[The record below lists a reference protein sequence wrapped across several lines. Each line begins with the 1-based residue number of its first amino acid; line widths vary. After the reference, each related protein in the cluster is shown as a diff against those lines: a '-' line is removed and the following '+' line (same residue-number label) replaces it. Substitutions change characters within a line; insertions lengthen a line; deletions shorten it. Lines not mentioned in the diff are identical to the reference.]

1 MLMQEVM
8 QLKEDYER
16 SESKKNELE
25 DQIEIM
31 RSELMKAQNS
41 LSRLEQF
48 ETEKL
53 KLKEDLES
61 KIDEYNMLTNH
72 YQHEK
77 ESYLHVLEHVQ
88 DQVNVYKEKSEQF
101 DAEKGSWSK
110 QIDELKSELIQTKAT
125 IVKMD
130 ELEQK
135 NANLV
140 AEIQAKE
147 MEIYKTKKENERALQ
162 HQMDQFKAEMKLYQ
176 DKISQ
181 YEKDREI
188 WEKQM
193 KQMKTQFAG
202 LESSLVEKE
211 NFIKQFIKKPLSP
224 LESTIRSPQPMIT
237 SLDSRHLYSQ
247 NDPQSNN
254 QLTGSKRVYSQ
265 QQGLSQ
271 PVQVKQNSTST
282 PMDFFTLRS
291 KTTQPPWSPG
301 PAYGSQWNQN

>member
-53 KLKEDLES
+53 KLKDDLES
-61 KIDEYNMLTNH
+61 KIDEYNMLTNN

-77 ESYLHVLEHVQ
+77 ESYLDVLEHVQ

-162 HQMDQFKAEMKLYQ
+162 HQMDQFRAEMKLYQ

-193 KQMKTQFAG
+193 KQMKTKIDG

-224 LESTIRSPQPMIT
+224 LESTIRSPQPIDNQSGQPSSIQQKPAPQPT
-237 SLDSRHLYSQ
+237 DWFQRVLSQ
-247 NDPQSNN
+247 Q
-254 QLTGSKRVYSQ
+254 Q

-271 PVQVKQNSTST
+271 PVQVKQNATSP

-291 KTTQPPWSPG
+291 KTTQPPGQG